1 MLKRKIFV
9 YLICVVLAISVHLFC
24 IGTSAS
30 GTDEKNAEQALKT
43 TSPQQDV
50 SGVTAKSFI
59 LVEMQTGKILYE
71 RQADTVFRSLHF
83 NKLMTLLLLCEKI
96 QGGDID
102 LNDTFTVSNRANSCK
117 DPQIW
122 LEINEKISVDELV
135 KAITVGN
142 ANDAAVTIAEGVSG
156 SEQRFVENMNAKAR
170 SLGMGKTVYAD
181 CTGTDPANVTTAGD
195 LSKLCTKLEKYD
207 FLAPYLKTWLTTVR
221 NGKAE
226 LVNNNT
232 LVRTYGGVSGM
243 KAFSSDK
250 IGSCGCVTADKN
262 GMKLCAVVFGCA
274 DKQKRD
280 NDIKKLFKAASEEFQ
295 TFVPKVPEKLL
306 ENIPVTGGEKL
317 ECELELENQPLVIIK
332 RGISPQLK
340 EVSQTSETLTA
351 PVRKGQ
357 VCVQY
362 TLEYNNSPVCT
373 VNIVAKD
380 NIEKMNWL
388 MGVKKLIYNLL
399 KL

>member
-9 YLICVVLAISVHLFC
+9 YLICVVLAVSVHLFC

-30 GTDEKNAEQALKT
+30 GTGEKNAEQALKT

-50 SGVTAKSFI
+50 SWVTAKSFI

-71 RQADTVFRSLHF
+71 RQADTVFQSLHF

-122 LEINEKISVDELV
+122 LEINEKISVDELA

-156 SEQRFVENMNAKAR
+156 S
-170 SLGMGKTVYAD
+170 
-181 CTGTDPANVTTAGD
+181 
-195 LSKLCTKLEKYD
+195 EKYD

-317 ECELELENQPLVIIK
+317 ECELELETRPLVIIK

-340 EVSQTSETLTA
+340 EVSQTSEMLTA

>member
-1 MLKRKIFV
+1 
-9 YLICVVLAISVHLFC
+9 
-24 IGTSAS
+24 
-30 GTDEKNAEQALKT
+30 
-43 TSPQQDV
+43 
-50 SGVTAKSFI
+50 
-59 LVEMQTGKILYE
+59 
-71 RQADTVFRSLHF
+71 
-83 NKLMTLLLLCEKI
+83 
-96 QGGDID
+96 
-102 LNDTFTVSNRANSCK
+102 
-117 DPQIW
+117 
-122 LEINEKISVDELV
+122 
-135 KAITVGN
+135 
-142 ANDAAVTIAEGVSG
+142 
-156 SEQRFVENMNAKAR
+156 MNAKAR

-232 LVRTYGGVSGM
+232 LVRTYGCVSGM

-317 ECELELENQPLVIIK
+317 ECELELETRPLVIIK

-340 EVSQTSETLTA
+340 EVSQTSEMLTA